1 MTKLTNEVLI
11 ASTVDVSTSS
21 LPSLS
26 NNNNQILPI
35 RLIIYIKQM
44 NIHIIKQKFIA
55 ISKGKMNDDKKVLST
70 KLSIKDYNAF
80 QILTKLE
87 HESELIKEE
96 STSELRY
103 WVGELFRIL
112 TIIFRSTVSV
122 PITQRSIEGFPRST
136 QFN

>member
-1 MTKLTNEVLI
+1 MTKLTNEVLV
-11 ASTVDVSTSS
+11 ASTVDVSASS

-26 NNNNQILPI
+26 NNNNQRLYI
-35 RLIIYIKQM
+35 RLMIYIKQK

-70 KLSIKDYNAF
+70 KLSITDYNAF

-87 HESELIKEE
+87 YESELIKEE

-103 WVGELFRIL
+103 WVGNC
-112 TIIFRSTVSV
+112 SV
-122 PITQRSIEGFPRST
+122 FLP
-136 QFN
+136 